1 MPPGVPCRNR
11 LWGVLLILRQ
21 LLSRHHA
28 GQDWQ
33 AAIEQLL
40 EPLDGEPALLTR
52 MGLPAEWFA
61 HPLWNLA

>member
-1 MPPGVPCRNR
+1 
-11 LWGVLLILRQ
+11 VLLILRQ